1 MYIYICNIY
10 IYIRNMYIFIGEMMC
25 LFINHEIW
33 GFPMISHT
41 FQRPGGP
48 AVADAPN
55 PQLAKLKPQRDG
67 AMSFFA
73 RLIRQEDS

>member
-1 MYIYICNIY
+1 
-10 IYIRNMYIFIGEMMC
+10 MC
-25 LFINHEIW
+25 VFINHEIC

-48 AVADAPN
+48 PTADAPN

-73 RLIRQEDS
+73 RLIRQEDSGSQRNRDSVCLVMKSTIGKP

>member
-1 MYIYICNIY
+1 V
-10 IYIRNMYIFIGEMMC
+10 F
-25 LFINHEIW
+25 LNHEIW

-41 FQRPGGP
+41 FQRHGGP
-48 AVADAPN
+48 PVADAPN